1 MNQEKR
7 YMVIQMF
14 PFVCK
19 HVQSNLTI
27 FVFLRLFK
35 TMIDTDRENYFVNH
49 NLYKRIHNYIE
60 I

>member
-19 HVQSNLTI
+19 HVKSNLTT
-27 FVFLRLFK
+27 FFFSRLFK
-35 TMIDTDRENYFVNH
+35 TIIDTGRENYVVNH